1 MVYVFGREEV
11 RMAECV
17 EAFRQLF
24 PDPEARVLVLYDTV
38 YSHCMGECEV
48 ASFPL
53 AMSTPTAWVSVR

>member
-24 PDPEARVLVLYDTV
+24 PDPAARVLVLYDTV
-38 YSHCMGECEV
+38 YTHCMGECEV

-53 AMSTPTAWVSVR
+53 HG